1 MNKRIK
7 NRPGFPAAAVLATLI
22 MVLLAGAAPAL
33 AGGGDGYNSVTIYN
47 CTKGDG
53 VSGTDKDIGV
63 LYLTMKSYNAWDDE
77 MKWAFT
83 AVGQTGVVQNV
94 DPGESATLNCLQKE
108 NWFSSTTYNSCKV
121 LVTKTSF
128 PDSLE
133 TLSDGN
139 TYYFTGLSTSDAG
152 TFETSKPSYCD

>member
-1 MNKRIK
+1 M
-7 NRPGFPAAAVLATLI
+7 
-22 MVLLAGAAPAL
+22 
-33 AGGGDGYNSVTIYN
+33 
-47 CTKGDG
+47 
-53 VSGTDKDIGV
+53 
-63 LYLTMKSYNAWDDE
+63 
-77 MKWAFT
+77 
-83 AVGQTGVVQNV
+83 GQTGVVQNV

-152 TFETSKPSYCD
+152 TFETSKPRYCD